1 MTIGDTSRVALRL
14 VEETSWGETPA
25 LPMRA
30 LRAKSQ
36 SLDFNLRHVAS
47 EEFRADRQVADV
59 ATVDAGA
66 AGAIG
71 VELSFGAAD
80 PLFEAGLF
88 GRFAAVAHLSG
99 AAATSTSAYGVAS
112 GGGAFAE
119 GHLLRGAGFA
129 AAGNNGLH
137 RVASATGTAV
147 TVAGTPLAVE
157 ATAAGQSIRAVG
169 FEGEAGDIAAV
180 TGGLESTDLDFTTL
194 GLAVGQWIAIGGAA
208 SGQRFVTAADNGWAR
223 IAGIAAHALALD
235 HRPEGWMAD
244 PGTGRTIRVF
254 FGDVLHNGIEEISH
268 SIERAHDDIGQV
280 LLFRGQMVRV
290 LRLTLATGR
299 ILEAS
304 FDLVGRD
311 ARRGTAS
318 FGTGEPVP
326 AGTAPVMNAVGDVLL
341 VREGG
346 AGAGIVRQMTV
357 ELDNNLR
364 EVKAVG
370 ALGNVAIGVGD
381 AAVGGT
387 LEAYFQDG
395 ALYDKYLGG
404 TETSFAF
411 VAAAAG
417 QAYVVTLPRVK
428 LAGGRI
434 EAGSRNAD
442 CVLRFDLM
450 GLRDPVTGC
459 SIQIDRLP
467 EFAA

>member
-14 VEETSWGETPA
+14 VEETSWGELPD

-36 SLDFNLRHVAS
+36 SLDFTLRHVAS

-59 ATVDAGA
+59 ARVDAGA
-66 AGAIG
+66 AGSIG
-71 VELSFGAAD
+71 MELSYGAPD

-88 GRFAAVAHLSG
+88 GRFQSAARLTG
-99 AAATSTSAYGVAS
+99 AAATTTSAYGVAA
-112 GGGAFAE
+112 GGLAFAA
-119 GHLLRGAGFA
+119 GHLLRGSGFA
-129 AAGNNGLH
+129 EAGNNGLH

-147 TVAGTPLAVE
+147 TVAGTPL
-157 ATAAGQSIRAVG
+157 TAAASAPAQAIRAVG
-169 FEGEAGDIAAV
+169 FEGAAGDIAAAA
-180 TGGLESTDLDFTTL
+180 GGLESSELDFTTL
-194 GLAVGQWIAIGGAA
+194 GLLVGQWLAIGGAA
-208 SGQRFVTAADNGWAR
+208 SGTRFAAAANNGWAR
-223 IAGIAAHALALD
+223 VAGIAAHALALD
-235 HRPEGWMAD
+235 HLPEDWAAD
-244 PGTGRTIRVF
+244 AGTGRTIRVF
-254 FGDVLHNGIEEISH
+254 FGDVLRCGVEEISH
-268 SIERAHDDIGQV
+268 AIEREHGDIGQV
-280 LLFRGQMVRV
+280 LLFRGQMVRL

-311 ARRGTAS
+311 ALRGGAG
-318 FGTGEPVP
+318 FGSGEPVP
-326 AGTAPVMNAVGDVLL
+326 AGTAPAMNAVGDVVL

-346 AGAGIVRQMTV
+346 GGAGIIRQMTV

-370 ALGNVAIGVGD
+370 TLGNVAIGVGD
-381 AAVGGT
+381 AAVGGS

-395 ALYDKYLGG
+395 ALYDKYLAG
-404 TETSFAF
+404 TETSLAF

-434 EAGSRNAD
+434 EAGSRNSD

-450 GLRDPVTGC
+450 GLRCPVTGT
-459 SIQIDRLP
+459 SLQIDRLP

>member
-30 LRAKSQ
+30 LRARQQ

-47 EEFRADRQVADV
+47 EEFRDDRQVADV
-59 ATVDAGA
+59 ARVDAGA
-66 AGAIG
+66 AGTIG
-71 VELSFGAAD
+71 MELSFGAPD

-88 GRFAAVAHLSG
+88 GRFVPVAHLSA
-99 AAATSTSAYGVAS
+99 AAATATSSYGVAA

-137 RVASATGTAV
+137 RVSAATASAV
-147 TVAGTPLAVE
+147 TVAGTPLTVE
-157 ATAAGQSIRAVG
+157 ASGAGKTIRSVG
-169 FEGEAGDIAAV
+169 FEGEVGDIAA
-180 TGGLESTDLDFTTL
+180 TGGGLASTALDFTAL
-194 GLAVGQWIAIGGAA
+194 GLRPGQWLAIGGGAT
-208 SGQRFVTAADNGWAR
+208 GQGFATAACNGWVR
-223 IAGIAAHALALD
+223 IASVAAHALVLD
-235 HRPEGWMAD
+235 HRPDGWAAD
-244 PGTGRTIRVF
+244 AGTGRTIRAF
-254 FGDVLHNGIEEISH
+254 FGDVLRNGVEEISH
-268 SIERAHDDIGQV
+268 SVERVHADIGQV
-280 LLFRGQMVRV
+280 LLFRGQMVR
-290 LRLTLATGR
+290 LMRLTLATGR

-304 FDLVGRD
+304 FELLGRD
-311 ARRGTAS
+311 AVRGTAG
-318 FGTGEPVP
+318 FGTGDPLP

-341 VREGG
+341 VRQAGG
-346 AGAGIVRQMTV
+346 AAGIVRQMTV
-357 ELDNNLR
+357 ELNNNLR

-395 ALYDKYLGG
+395 ALYDKYLAG
-404 TETSFAF
+404 TETSLAF
-411 VAAAAG
+411 VAAAGG

-450 GLRDPVTGC
+450 GLRDPLTGC
-459 SIQIDRLP
+459 SLQIDRLP
-467 EFAA
+467 EIAA